1 MSTSQRN
8 ESVFRSLNAVVIGGS
23 MAGLLAGRVLAD
35 HFGQVT
41 IVERD
46 RFPQEVEPRKGV
58 PQARHVHAL
67 LSKGMLI
74 MQEFFPDLFPELLC
88 RGSTCLD
95 TALGMEWY
103 QHNLWKAKMHS
114 GIDVYSQSRPLIE
127 DEVRKQVAKYQ
138 NVRFIDACE
147 VKQLSTSEDKTKI
160 TGVRL
165 WHREDQGKEEILS
178 ADLVIDA
185 SGRGSQAPGWLVSL
199 GYPQVKESVVKVNV
213 GYSTRIYRT
222 PTQLPEWKLKL
233 VFPTPPK
240 ETRGGSI
247 FTLEE
252 NRWMVT
258 LVGWAKDYPPDNEQG
273 YLEFARSL
281 PLPDIYEAV
290 KDAEPLTPIAVYK
303 FPASRRRHYERMQRL
318 PKGFIVLGDALASFN
333 PTAGQGMTVAA
344 IDAKL
349 LHEYLNHRQSSQD
362 MQMGWTARCQKE
374 IARAAEL
381 PWLLST
387 SEDFRYPQ
395 TEGYRMPGLGILQWY
410 TVRAH
415 HATRYNER
423 VTKRF
428 WEVLHMLKHPFS
440 LFAPDVLFSI
450 LFAKSPSSTQG
461 ETSSS
466 HR

>member
-1 MSTSQRN
+1 
-8 ESVFRSLNAVVIGGS
+8 
-23 MAGLLAGRVLAD
+23 MAGLLAGRALAD
-35 HFGQVT
+35 HFGQVS
-41 IVERD
+41 ILERD

-67 LSKGMLI
+67 LSKGMVI
-74 MQEFFPDLFPELLC
+74 MEEFFPDLFSELLG
-88 RGSTCLD
+88 RGSTRLD
-95 TALGMEWY
+95 TALNMEWY
-103 QHNLWKAKMHS
+103 QHHVWKVKMRS

-127 DEVRKQVAKYQ
+127 DEVRKQLATYRNIRLVEG
-138 NVRFIDACE
+138 CE
-147 VKQLSTSEDKTKI
+147 VDQLSASSDHARI
-160 TGVRL
+160 TGVRVRY
-165 WHREDQGKEEILS
+165 REDQEREETLS

-185 SGRGSQAPGWLVSL
+185 SGRGSQTPTWLASL
-199 GYPQVKESVVKVNV
+199 GYPQVKESVVKVSV
-213 GYSTRIYRT
+213 GYSTRIYRA
-222 PTQLPEWKLKL
+222 PVHLPEWKLKL

-247 FTLEE
+247 FTLEG

-258 LVGWAKDYPPDNEQG
+258 LVGWAKDYPPYDEPG

-281 PLPDIYEAV
+281 PLTDIYEAI
-290 KDAEPLTPIAVYK
+290 KAAEPLTEIAVYK
-303 FPASRRRHYERMQRL
+303 FPASQRRYYERMRSF
-318 PKGFIVLGDALASFN
+318 PKGLIVLGDAVASFN

-344 IDAKL
+344 IDAKI
-349 LHEYLNHRQSSQD
+349 LHTFLNRQQSSQQVRMD
-362 MQMGWTARCQKE
+362 WTVRCQRE

-395 TEGYRMPGLGILQWY
+395 TEGYRLPGLSVLHWY

-428 WEVLHMLKHPFS
+428 WEVLHMLKSPFS
-440 LFAPDVLFSI
+440 LFAPDVLFLI
-450 LFAKSPSSTQG
+450 LFAKAPPRLSI
-461 ETSSS
+461 EKEDL
-466 HR
+466 